1 MIIVVGCC
9 DPSLPISIIVP
20 ISGQMAVMQDT
31 DPLRAN
37 SNLVNNNIVRGIWLW
52 MASFDLIIEYTLSFA
67 LWIHRSDA
75 RIILDQRQV
84 LSLLSLVVKND
95 AIGA

>member
-1 MIIVVGCC
+1 MIIVAGCC
-9 DPSLPISIIVP
+9 DPSLPMSIIVP
-20 ISGQMAVMQDT
+20 INGQLAVMKDI

-52 MASFDLIIEYTLSFA
+52 MCLFDLIVEYPLSFA
-67 LWIHRSDA
+67 LRIHRSDA

-84 LSLLSLVVKND
+84 LFLVNLVVEYD
-95 AIGA
+95 AIGP